1 MDSPSLSITIRGN
14 TDVSD
19 WHPQSWKQF
28 PALQQPDWPNAQ
40 TLEET
45 CGNLS
50 RYPPLV
56 FAGEVRALKE
66 HLAKVSRG
74 EAFLLQGGD
83 CAESF
88 NDFTANSI
96 RDKLKVLLQMAVILT
111 HGISKPVIKVGRIA
125 GQYAKPRSSP
135 FETQNGVSLPSFRG
149 ESVNDPAFTE
159 EARLPD
165 PMRLERA
172 YFQSASTLNLLR
184 AFTHGGFANLG
195 RVHTW
200 NQDFVANSPQGQRY
214 AHLAD
219 ELSKTLDF
227 MRAIGLN
234 THNTPAL
241 QEVEYF
247 TSHEALILEYET
259 ALTRQD
265 SLTGD
270 FYDCSAHM
278 IWIGE
283 RTRQPDG
290 AHVEFLRG
298 VKNPLGVKIGPKA
311 SVDEILRLCDR
322 LNPDNEAG
330 RLTLIGRFGH
340 DQIAKALP
348 ALLRGIQQEGRAIVW
363 SCDPMHGNTYTAPT
377 GLKTRALDHILS
389 ELQQFFQILQSEK
402 VWPGGVHFELTG
414 DNVTECVGGSHD
426 IREEQLCERY
436 ETTCDPRLNAA
447 QSLDVA
453 FLVAEAMRAFPQR

>member
-1 MDSPSLSITIRGN
+1 MSQ
-14 TDVSD
+14 D
-19 WHPQSWKQF
+19 WHPNTWRKHL
-28 PALQQPDWPNAQ
+28 ALQQPDWPDQQA
-40 TLEET
+40 LEST
-45 CGNLS
+45 CRNLAS
-50 RYPPLV
+50 YPPLV
-56 FAGEVRALKE
+56 FAGEARSLKT
-66 HLAKVSRG
+66 HLAKVAKG

-111 HGISKPVIKVGRIA
+111 HGISKPVVKVGRIA

-135 FETQNGVSLPSFRG
+135 TETVNGISLPSFRG
-149 ESVNDPAFTE
+149 ESINDSTFTL
-159 EARLPD
+159 EARQPD
-165 PMRLERA
+165 PTRLERA

-184 AFTHGGFANLG
+184 AFTHGGFADLG

-219 ELSKTLDF
+219 QLSSALKF
-227 MRAIGLN
+227 MEAIGMTAAN
-234 THNTPAL
+234 IPAL
-241 QEVEYF
+241 HEVEYF

-311 SVDEILRLCDR
+311 TVDEILQLCDR
-322 LNPDNEAG
+322 LNPLDEPG

-340 DQIAKALP
+340 DQIGQALP
-348 ALLRGIQQEGRAIVW
+348 PILRKIKQEGRTIVW
-363 SCDPMHGNTYTAPT
+363 SCDPMHGNTYSAPT
-377 GLKTRALDHILS
+377 GHKTRALNHIMS
-389 ELQQFFQILQSEK
+389 ELRQFFDIMQAEGI
-402 VWPGGVHFELTG
+402 WPGGVHFELTG

-426 IREEQLCERY
+426 IREDQLNERY
-436 ETTCDPRLNAA
+436 ETICDPRLNAA
-447 QSLDVA
+447 QSLDIA
-453 FLVAEAMRAFPQR
+453 FLVAEAMRGIQPQS

>member
-1 MDSPSLSITIRGN
+1 M
-14 TDVSD
+14 SD
-19 WHPQSWKQF
+19 WHPHSWKQF
-28 PALQQPDWPNAQ
+28 PALQQPDWPDAQ

-45 CGNLS
+45 CGSLS

-56 FAGEVRALKE
+56 FAGEVRSLKE

-111 HGISKPVIKVGRIA
+111 YGISKPVIKVGRIA

-149 ESVNDPAFTE
+149 ESVNDPAFTQ

-165 PMRLERA
+165 PLRLERA

-195 RVHTW
+195 RLHTW
-200 NQDFVANSPQGQRY
+200 NQDFVAHSPQGQRY
-214 AHLAD
+214 AQLAD
-219 ELSKTLDF
+219 ELTKSLDF

-234 THNTPAL
+234 AHNSPIL
-241 QEVEYF
+241 HEVEYF

-270 FYDCSAHM
+270 YYDCSAHM

-311 SVDEILRLCDR
+311 NPDELLQLCDR
-322 LNPDNEAG
+322 LNPRNEPG
-330 RLTLIGRFGH
+330 RLTFIGRFGH
-340 DQIAKALP
+340 DQIDKALP
-348 ALLRGIQQEGRAIVW
+348 NLLRAIKREGRAIVW

-377 GLKTRALDHILS
+377 GHKTRALDHIME
-389 ELQQFFQILQSEK
+389 ELRQFFAIFQAEG

-426 IREEQLCERY
+426 IREEHLNERY

-453 FLVAEAMRAFPQR
+453 FLVAEAMRSFQQK